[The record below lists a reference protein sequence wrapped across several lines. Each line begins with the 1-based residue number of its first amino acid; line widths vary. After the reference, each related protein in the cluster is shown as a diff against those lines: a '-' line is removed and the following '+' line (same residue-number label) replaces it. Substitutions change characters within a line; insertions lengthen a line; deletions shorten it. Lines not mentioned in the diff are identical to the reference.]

1 MTYLQAVRVSVKYSS
16 RGKRHTC
23 MKYGRGGGIPVGE
36 EPSKEGAESTTKD
49 DHQANL
55 DAIVAGHNIVHS
67 DVERW

>member
-1 MTYLQAVRVSVKYSS
+1 
-16 RGKRHTC
+16 

>member
-1 MTYLQAVRVSVKYSS
+1 
-16 RGKRHTC
+16 
-23 MKYGRGGGIPVGE
+23 MKYGWGGGKPVGE
-36 EPSKEGAESTTKD
+36 EPSKEGAESTTKDD